1 MDSTLPLI
9 VSIVLNIILLL
20 LSYFMRNTK
29 NRLSAKLQQLQKLIQ
44 GFLDAYR
51 DKVITSEEAEKLIN
65 DVKALIEDP

>member
-9 VSIVLNIILLL
+9 VSIILNIILLL

-29 NRLSAKLQQLQKLIQ
+29 NRLFAKLQQLQKLIQ
-44 GFLDAYR
+44 DFLDAYR

-65 DVKALIEDP
+65 DIKALIEDP